1 MFIKNNEDIRIDL
14 IKSIY
19 FLIVDKTTYLY
30 NFFMAVNY
38 KAPIKDILFA
48 FDVLNSYEKLNNID
62 RFKDFNIDI
71 AVPAIEE
78 CSKFAEEVLA
88 PINADGDKYGAKYNN
103 GVVNMPPGF
112 IEAYEKFKNAGWAS
126 ISLPSEIGGGGMP
139 YLLSGGT
146 LEILCT
152 ANMAFILGPGLSI
165 GAISGINEHASQ
177 EQKDKYLPN
186 LVSGDWTGTMN
197 LSEPQSGSDLN
208 HLITKADPQEDGT
221 YKITGT
227 KIWIGSGE
235 HDLSKNIVHLVLA
248 RVPGSPEGTKGISM
262 FIVPKYI
269 VNDDSSLGD
278 RNNVNCLS
286 IEEKLGIHGSPTCV
300 MEYDGA
306 VGYLVGEENRGL
318 NYMFTTINEARIRV
332 GGHGLACT
340 TGALQGA
347 AQYARDRVQG
357 RPIGMSKENAKNSTI
372 IDHADVRRML
382 MTIKA
387 YSDAMRYMMY
397 DNQMMLDFSY
407 FGNEDQ
413 KNYGEARCGLLTPIS
428 KSWISDL
435 SVELTSM
442 AIQIY
447 GGMGYVEETGVAQY
461 LRDARIAP
469 IYAGTNGIQALD
481 LTLKKIHTDEGKV
494 VNNLFDEMISV
505 SNELNKSDI
514 LSKLTES
521 YQFHIKNLMEST
533 EKVRKLM
540 INGNQKS
547 ISGFASPYTKMFGQ
561 VLGGY
566 YMAKAA
572 IHAEKKYKETED
584 EYFKDKITLS
594 KFYIEQLLPLSEN
607 NMPPIA
613 SDVND
618 LFLINSESF

>member
-1 MFIKNNEDIRIDL
+1 
-14 IKSIY
+14 
-19 FLIVDKTTYLY
+19 
-30 NFFMAVNY
+30 MAVNY
-38 KAPIKDILFA
+38 KAPVKDILFA

-88 PINADGDKYGAKYNN
+88 PINAVGDKHGAKYNN
-103 GVVNMPPGF
+103 GVVKMPPGF

-139 YLLSGGT
+139 YLLSGGA

-208 HLITKADPQEDGT
+208 YLTTKAEPQEDGT

-235 HDLSKNIVHLVLA
+235 HDLSDNIIHLVLA

-269 VNDDSSLGD
+269 VNDDSSLGE
-278 RNNVNCLS
+278 RNNVNCIS

-306 VGYLVGEENRGL
+306 IGYLVGEENRGL

-357 RPIGMSKENAKNSTI
+357 RPVGMSKEEAKSSTI

-387 YSDAMRYMMY
+387 YVDAMRYLMY
-397 DNQMMLDFSY
+397 DNQLMLDVEY
-407 FGNEDQ
+407 FGEDEEM
-413 KNYGEARCGLLTPIS
+413 KAFGEERCGILTPIT
-428 KSWISDL
+428 KAWISDL
-435 SVELTSM
+435 GVELSNV
-442 AIQIY
+442 AIQVY

-469 IYAGTNGIQALD
+469 IYEGTNGIQALD
-481 LTLKKIHTDEGKV
+481 LMFRKLPLDNGQAMQRLLSD
-494 VNNLFDEMISV
+494 VNEVIDEMKQDDEELV
-505 SNELNKSDI
+505 SMAEKLEKEVNTLSEITLWLGSKMLEGELVD
-514 LSKLTES
+514 
-521 YQFHIKNLMEST
+521 
-533 EKVRKLM
+533 
-540 INGNQKS
+540 
-547 ISGFASPYTKMFGQ
+547 ASAGATPYLKMFGQ

-566 YMAKAA
+566 YMGKAA
-572 IHAEKKYKETED
+572 ILANKKFKETGD
-584 EYFKDKITLS
+584 EFYKDKITLS
-594 KFYIEQLLPLSEN
+594 KFYIEQLLPLASGYASSITAGKEDLYAMKAEN
-607 NMPPIA
+607 
-613 SDVND
+613 
-618 LFLINSESF
+618 F

>member
-1 MFIKNNEDIRIDL
+1 
-14 IKSIY
+14 
-19 FLIVDKTTYLY
+19 
-30 NFFMAVNY
+30 MAVNY
-38 KAPIKDILFA
+38 KAPVKDILFA
-48 FDVLNSYEKLNNID
+48 FDVLNSYEKLNNIV
-62 RFKDFNIDI
+62 RFKDFNLDI

-88 PINADGDKYGAKYNN
+88 PINADGDKHGAKFNK

-112 IEAYEKFKNAGWAS
+112 IEAYEKFKSAGWAS
-126 ISLPSEIGGGGMP
+126 ISLPLEIGGGGMP
-139 YLLSGGT
+139 YLLSAGT

-152 ANMAFILGPGLSI
+152 ANMAFVLGPGLSI
-165 GAISGINEHASQ
+165 GAISGINQHASQ
-177 EQKDKYLPN
+177 EQKDLYLPN
-186 LVSGDWTGTMN
+186 LVSGEWTGTMN

-208 HLITKADPQEDGT
+208 HLTTKAEPQEDGT

-235 HDLSKNIVHLVLA
+235 HDLSENIVHLVLA
-248 RVPGSPEGTKGISM
+248 RVPDSPEGTKGISM

-269 VNDDSSLGD
+269 VNDDSSLGE
-278 RNNVNCLS
+278 RNNVNCIS

-300 MEYDGA
+300 MEYNGA
-306 VGYLVGEENRGL
+306 IGYLVGEKNRGL
-318 NYMFTTINEARIRV
+318 SYMFTTINEARIRV

-347 AQYARDRVQG
+347 AQYARERVQG
-357 RPIGMSKENAKNSTI
+357 RPVGMSKEDAKNSTI

-397 DNQMMLDFSY
+397 DNQMMLDFLY
-407 FGNEDQ
+407 FGNDDQ
-413 KNYGEARCGLLTPIS
+413 REYGEARGGLLTPIS

-461 LRDARIAP
+461 YRDARIAP

-481 LTLKKIHTDEGKV
+481 LALRKIHVDDGKA
-494 VNNLFDEMISV
+494 VNNLFDEMLLV
-505 SNELNKSDI
+505 SSELKNCER
-514 LSKLTES
+514 LSKLYES
-521 YQFHIKNLMEST
+521 YEFHIKNLMEST
-533 EKVRKLM
+533 EKVRKLF
-540 INGNQKS
+540 INDNQKS

-572 IHAEKKYKETED
+572 VLADKKYKETD
-584 EYFKDKITLS
+584 EEFYKDKITLS
-594 KFYIEQLLPLSEN
+594 KFYIEQLLPLSAT
-607 NMPPIA
+607 NMPPIDC
-613 SDVND
+613 DVDD
-618 LFLINSESF
+618 LFSIKNEDF

>member
-1 MFIKNNEDIRIDL
+1 
-14 IKSIY
+14 
-19 FLIVDKTTYLY
+19 
-30 NFFMAVNY
+30 MAVNY

-48 FDVLNSYEKLNNID
+48 FDVLNSYEKLNNIV
-62 RFKDFNIDI
+62 RFKDFNLDI

-88 PINADGDKYGAKYNN
+88 PINADGDKHGAKFNK

-112 IEAYEKFKNAGWAS
+112 IEAYEKFKSAGWAS
-126 ISLPSEIGGGGMP
+126 ISLPLEIGGGGMP
-139 YLLSGGT
+139 YLLSAGT

-152 ANMAFILGPGLSI
+152 ANMAFVLGPGLSI
-165 GAISGINEHASQ
+165 GAISGINQHASQ
-177 EQKDKYLPN
+177 EQKDLYLPN
-186 LVSGDWTGTMN
+186 LVSGEWTGTMN

-208 HLITKADPQEDGT
+208 HLTTKAEPQEDGT

-235 HDLSKNIVHLVLA
+235 HDLSENIIHLVLA
-248 RVPGSPEGTKGISM
+248 RVPDSPEGTKGISM

-269 VNDDSSLGD
+269 VNDDSSLGE
-278 RNNVNCLS
+278 RNNVNCIS

-300 MEYDGA
+300 MEYNGA
-306 VGYLVGEENRGL
+306 IGYLVGEKNRGL
-318 NYMFTTINEARIRV
+318 SYMFTTINEARIRV

-357 RPIGMSKENAKNSTI
+357 RPVGMSKEDAKNSTI

-397 DNQMMLDFSY
+397 DNQMMLDFLY
-407 FGNEDQ
+407 FGNDDQ
-413 KNYGEARCGLLTPIS
+413 REYGEARGGLLTPIS

-461 LRDARIAP
+461 YRDARIAP

-481 LTLKKIHTDEGKV
+481 LALRKIHVDDGKA
-494 VNNLFDEMISV
+494 VNNLFDEMLLV
-505 SNELNKSDI
+505 SSELKNSER
-514 LSKLTES
+514 LSKLYES
-521 YQFHIKNLMEST
+521 YEFHIKNLMEST
-533 EKVRKLM
+533 EKVRKLL
-540 INGNQKS
+540 INDNQKS

-572 IHAEKKYKETED
+572 ILADKKYKETED
-584 EYFKDKITLS
+584 EFYKNKITLS
-594 KFYIEQLLPLSEN
+594 KFYIEQLLPLSKN
-607 NMPPIA
+607 NMPPIE
-613 SDVND
+613 SDVDD
-618 LFLINSESF
+618 LFLINSKDF